1 MKRFGYLV
9 GIVLLVF
16 AAATGVAHLLALV
29 SGAAAQPVSLGSL
42 WYGVHANSLV
52 GFQALIEKRLSPS
65 LWPPILWLLLLPAW
79 LTFGVPGLLLVILC
93 RPRPRGFD

>member
-1 MKRFGYLV
+1 MRRFGYGLGVMLV
-9 GIVLLVF
+9 VF
-16 AAATGVAHLLALV
+16 AAATGVAHLLAFL

-52 GFQALIEKRLSPS
+52 GFQGLIERGVSPA

-79 LTFGVPGLLLVILC
+79 LTFGVPGLALVLLC
-93 RPRPRGFD
+93 RRRSRGFD